1 MCFPSHCACAMFRR
15 VVVHAARSPR
25 RSAELD
31 AQANILE
38 MWRGIWWL
46 PLSFHLH
53 LVITNL
59 TFHLPIMHIQFS
71 NPPFIPWRPLHVKTC
86 TPNFIATLLGK
97 KLRLMWGTTFCG
109 DTHQRLGF
117 QCQGCPDNY
126 AGSNGDASRIVVLS
140 CCYLDHMFCLRI
152 CFFFNVLVSTKTIL
166 PTALPLHSAHHAS
179 SSPGK

>member
-1 MCFPSHCACAMFRR
+1 MCFPNHCACAMFRR

-59 TFHLPIMHIQFS
+59 TFHPPIVHIQFTDPRS
-71 NPPFIPWRPLHVKTC
+71 FHVDPYRWKHVL
-86 TPNFIATLLGK
+86 PTLLQHCWGK
-97 KLRLMWGTTFCG
+97 NCNWCEALHFVEIPIKDLDSSVKGAQTTMRVPMVMP
-109 DTHQRLGF
+109 HEL
-117 QCQGCPDNY
+117 
-126 AGSNGDASRIVVLS
+126 L
-140 CCYLDHMFCLRI
+140 CYLVATWTACFVLRI
-152 CFFFNVLVSTKTIL
+152 CFF
-166 PTALPLHSAHHAS
+166 
-179 SSPGK
+179 